1 MACPNGQDQTLVE
14 YPRRRRGGCLDCWD
28 AWHLSSR
35 WERCHLAG
43 SDGCSRL
50 GSRKWSHRYDPSGVA
65 GCLVGGLL
73 SYQQAPPRSLEPIRL
88 ARSRDRKL
96 DRQVHDLL
104 EPPLDRLASD
114 FGATLWRGGPA
125 KLASRL
131 CGLGSSTAPWRFSH
145 HDCGA
150 HRIGRTPPFHR
161 TYGHGALPPSLSSHP
176 RRTVRNCCNDLS
188 MPLWVVIQFDG
199 RLSILTRRFWS
210 RGRASRSKGWV
221 QSSSPLGRP
230 TISPRQGERTRRRR
244 TLPSCR
250 RCRDGACTYP
260 ATRTRSKR
268 SCGRRLPEANST
280 TSVSGSLAKGV
291 DKIHLVGEDSSR
303 SRLQSSGS

>member
-1 MACPNGQDQTLVE
+1 MNGDYLPTSPTSVIPAQAGIHLLQGAPSRLRKQSITPPSQNRWVNLGPHIPHLRHCRAEPAPYSDTVRESIGDYLLAASRAAVWHAPMGKIKRWWSILVGV
-14 YPRRRRGGCLDCWD
+14 RGGCLDCWD

-96 DRQVHDLL
+96 DRQVHNLL
-104 EPPLDRLASD
+104 KPPLHRLASD

-131 CGLGSSTAPWRFSH
+131 LWLRALHLPRGDFPTMTAAPTGL
-145 HDCGA
+145 
-150 HRIGRTPPFHR
+150 GRTPPF
-161 TYGHGALPPSLSSHP
+161 
-176 RRTVRNCCNDLS
+176 
-188 MPLWVVIQFDG
+188 Q
-199 RLSILTRRFWS
+199 
-210 RGRASRSKGWV
+210 
-221 QSSSPLGRP
+221 
-230 TISPRQGERTRRRR
+230 
-244 TLPSCR
+244 
-250 RCRDGACTYP
+250 
-260 ATRTRSKR
+260 
-268 SCGRRLPEANST
+268 
-280 TSVSGSLAKGV
+280 
-291 DKIHLVGEDSSR
+291 
-303 SRLQSSGS
+303 